1 MFLLSGFGLGGC
13 TVDGVA
19 HYVDAVIRRGSL
31 LTARGIDFSL
41 LTFQEVL

>member
-19 HYVDAVIRRGSL
+19 IMSTLSSGGVPFRP
-31 LTARGIDFSL
+31 FM
-41 LTFQEVL
+41 E